1 MFPYQFS
8 DVIINEL
15 GILPFNFYIE
25 MVFTIMKNEKSYD
38 ILPNFT
44 AADVNRLLGI
54 GRNQYI
60 DIMNKVRSKKWT
72 WRFNKNIIRDQL
84 PLQPIDTKIDYWW
97 IVDCFPMPQQDFLKI
112 YNVSFI

>member
-1 MFPYQFS
+1 
-8 DVIINEL
+8 
-15 GILPFNFYIE
+15 
-25 MVFTIMKNEKSYD
+25 MKNEKSYD

-72 WRFNKNIIRDQL
+72 WRFNKGILKEQL
-84 PLQPIDTKIDYWW
+84 PVQPVDTKIDYWW
-97 IVDCFPMPQQDFLKI
+97 IVDVFPMPQQEFLKI
-112 YNVSFI
+112 YNVSVTDNAF